1 MMNVEQKVSRTELAR
16 NTRRVLS
23 SVQRGRTALIE
34 NYGEPEAALLDIVDY
49 RILRAVVRTYANPPD
64 IALNTGLSDDVVRAL
79 DDQDARYALVF
90 AHHLAGN
97 ISLARAAELLEMPWL
112 ELRTRCL
119 RLDVPLRAAPE
130 DIAEAAS
137 DVAAAAD
144 W

>member
-1 MMNVEQKVSRTELAR
+1 MMNVVQRVSRTELAR

-23 SVQRGRTALIE
+23 DVQRGRTALIE

-49 RILRAVVRTYANPPD
+49 RILQAVMRAYADMPE
-64 IALNTGLSDDVVRAL
+64 IAADAGLSEGAVRAL
-79 DDQDARYALVF
+79 EDLDARYGLVF
-90 AHHLAGN
+90 AHYLTGS

-119 RLDVPLRAAPE
+119 RLNVPLRVGPGDA
-130 DIAEAAS
+130 AEAAA